1 MYLPKP
7 IDDFLHSAEMKQV
20 YEGMSAADVYRCQIS
35 RDGQKQYYYLKVE
48 PWNSEVE
55 NEHKLYQWLYEKGKL
70 PVPKPFFCIRE
81 NEKHSLQQYTFDK
94 DKHEKAI
101 DTGYL
106 LLECAKGEILR
117 NEKYYRNPQKLA
129 ELAAEG
135 IQLLWQV
142 DLTDCPTLGKL
153 EWQLKLAEQNLRA
166 GNFESLAP
174 DIPYTKDFANHAQLF
189 DFLVKNQPKEEL
201 VFTHGD
207 YCLNNFFTDGK
218 QITAF
223 IDFGR
228 GGAGDGY
235 QDIALCIR
243 ELMEYCPEAI
253 PLFYEKL
260 GIKHPDQDKLRYY
273 MLLDE
278 LF

>member
-1 MYLPKP
+1 MYLPKQ
-7 IDDFLHSAEMKQV
+7 IDDFLDSAKIKPV
-20 YEGMSAADVYRCQIS
+20 YGGMSNADIYYCQIS
-35 RDGQKQYYYLKVE
+35 RDGQEEYYYLKIE
-48 PWNSEVE
+48 SWNSEVE
-55 NEHKLYQWLYEKGKL
+55 NEHKLYQWLYEKEKL
-70 PVPKPFFCIRE
+70 PVPKPFFCIHEDVE
-81 NEKHSLQQYTFDK
+81 N
-94 DKHEKAI
+94 I
-101 DTGYL
+101 GYL
-106 LLECAKGEILR
+106 LLGCAEGEILR
-117 NEKYYRNPQKLA
+117 NEKYYADPQKLA
-129 ELAAEG
+129 ELTAEG

-142 DLTDCPTLGKL
+142 DLTDCPVSAKL
-153 EWQLKLAEQNLRA
+153 EWKLKLAEQNLRA
-166 GNFESLAP
+166 GSFESLDP
-174 DIPYTKDFANHAQLF
+174 SVPYTKDFADHAQLF

-207 YCLNNFFTDGK
+207 YCLNNFFTDGNK
-218 QITAF
+218 ITAF

-243 ELMEYCPEAI
+243 ELMENCQEAI

-260 GIKHPDQDKLRYY
+260 GIKHPDEDKLRYY